1 MEKLWS
7 ALALAL
13 MLLMAGAA
21 RADTAADAGA
31 AVDRWAAAF
40 NANDVDTLVEIY
52 AADATLM
59 GTSDAAVKQ
68 GRDAIRRYYSR
79 LNRSGDQVSLGERK
93 IIALSDDI
101 VYVTGDYEFSAV
113 RDGERQMAPARFTM
127 VLVRHGRDWLI
138 THHHSSRQ
146 LEMFPVRL
154 RRAGP
159 AAHDYAWSEAPAA
172 FASPASV
179 SSRDPAPLK

>member
-21 RADTAADAGA
+21 HADTAADAGT

-52 AADATLM
+52 AVDATLM

-101 VYVTGDYEFSAV
+101 VYVTGDYEFSA
-113 RDGERQMAPARFTM
+113 
-127 VLVRHGRDWLI
+127 
-138 THHHSSRQ
+138 
-146 LEMFPVRL
+146 
-154 RRAGP
+154 
-159 AAHDYAWSEAPAA
+159 
-172 FASPASV
+172 SPWCSCGTVATG
-179 SSRDPAPLK
+179 

>member
-7 ALALAL
+7 ALLLAV
-13 MLLMAGAA
+13 MLLAA
-21 RADTAADAGA
+21 NAANADPGADAGA
-31 AVDRWAAAF
+31 AIDRWAEAF
-40 NANDVDTLVEIY
+40 NANDVDALVGVY

-79 LNRSGDQVSLGERK
+79 LNRSGDKVSLGERK
-93 IIALSDDI
+93 IIALNEDI
-101 VYVTGDYEFSAV
+101 AYVTGDYEFSAV
-113 RDGERQMAPARFTM
+113 RNGVRQMAPARFTM

-146 LEMFPVRL
+146 LETLPRM

-159 AAHDYAWSEAPAA
+159 SAHDYAWSDAPAA
-172 FASPASV
+172 LASSARV